1 MYYFLFLRYRLK
13 CTTTAT
19 PSNVRNFEQSMLL
32 TAVCII
38 GSSGSLPRLLL
49 TWWAPLVSTYRCS
62 RLGLWIRAGATP
74 FSMRLTAQSYLN
86 TFCNLCSSM
95 QKAPLLLLIFTNCP
109 FFQISIQKIK
119 LVMYLD
125 EYKLSLTESR
135 TVIQFFE
142 YDLLTEYIISV

>member
-1 MYYFLFLRYRLK
+1 M
-13 CTTTAT
+13 
-19 PSNVRNFEQSMLL
+19 M
-32 TAVCII
+32 
-38 GSSGSLPRLLL
+38 GSSRKY
-49 TWWAPLVSTYRCS
+49 VHRCS

-142 YDLLTEYIISV
+142 YDLFTEYIISV

>member
-1 MYYFLFLRYRLK
+1 MHF
-13 CTTTAT
+13 
-19 PSNVRNFEQSMLL
+19 

-95 QKAPLLLLIFTNCP
+95 QKAPLLRLIFTNCP

-142 YDLLTEYIISV
+142 SWFIFWASNNRTASIKHTTITYCLQKGQFYVIELTV